1 MLINKSNALSLTPT
15 FGASY
20 DDSFLPHG
28 WISVEFPHAS
38 LQYASLRKFWKSPP
52 VPSCFYLEQALRS
65 MGQKH
70 LKNRTCSQGLLT
82 CVQSSTWQ
90 GRGNGD
96 LAQAGCSR
104 GEADESCR
112 RELVL
117 RLVDSWLCKCGK
129 ICHSRAIPKES
140 WNDSNDAITSQ
151 SVPDNDW
158 KERKGRKPLGKKH
171 LDQGGDAQSS
181 KGGAQTAEAFA
192 RAYSP
197 QEREYPLPT

>member
-140 WNDSNDAITSQ
+140 WKIPMTPLHPSLYLTMTG
-151 SVPDNDW
+151 
-158 KERKGRKPLGKKH
+158 KKGRG
-171 LDQGGDAQSS
+171 
-181 KGGAQTAEAFA
+181 E
-192 RAYSP
+192 SP
-197 QEREYPLPT
+197 